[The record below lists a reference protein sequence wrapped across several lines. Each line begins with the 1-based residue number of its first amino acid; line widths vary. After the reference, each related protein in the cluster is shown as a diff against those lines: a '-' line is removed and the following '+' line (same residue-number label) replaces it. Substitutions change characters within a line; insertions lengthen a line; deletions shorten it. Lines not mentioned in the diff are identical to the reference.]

1 MDKLTII
8 HSTSLDLTKYKI
20 EEDIQQ
26 YFETKEDLPTFAE
39 YMEDRKHYVEQIW
52 YNVWLNKVTNDVA
65 RKEKKHI
72 LSECGFETEGVD
84 KKIINQLFKNEMRE
98 YEPFHAVEWLRQS
111 SYTNPS
117 VWAEKY
123 IQARKDFQ
131 KRMEEKRL
139 QLRMD
144 AVTDKVDQ
152 AAHKIVEENQ
162 ANYFLYVRHFVA
174 KKVRDDLLNN
184 PKFEETE
191 SYRRE
196 DVLKEAGPMDAS
208 DYHTLKGFF
217 GELTGAVHQSFDY
230 YEEYLEYE
238 TYYFYYEKRITD
250 YLFGFLPGLIIN
262 ELPKEI
268 LTDYD
273 TVTSE
278 EFTVSKLR
286 KLLANSFYLMVND
299 YMEQLQDEFITDLLE
314 LAEQPFNLEI
324 HEQYLQ
330 RDINDRKRKEEEILA
345 EIRRKQEEEE
355 RMLDDIFGR
364 EYIPSNGRSTRYVI
378 HIGETNTGK
387 TFQALQKM
395 KEAKSGLYLAPLR
408 LLALEVYDTLNS
420 DGVPCSLKTGEEEK
434 LSLGATHF
442 SSTVEMFYEKD
453 HYEVIVIDEAQMI
466 ADKDRGFSWYKAITK
481 ANADEVHIVGS
492 FSMKEMVLQLLGNA
506 DIEINEYTRDTP
518 LQVED
523 RPFTLRDTK
532 RGDALV
538 CFSRK
543 RVLETASILQ
553 NNGHQVSMIYGSMP
567 PETRKKQMQ
576 RFIDGETTVIVATD
590 AIGMGLNLP
599 IRRVVF
605 LQNEKFDGTRRRR
618 LTSQEVKQ
626 IAGRAGR
633 KGMYE
638 VGKVAFT
645 GDIKAMEKLIGGK
658 DRQVHTFAIAP
669 TSSILE
675 RFQKYSNKLGHF
687 FELWDKF
694 ESPAGTEKA
703 TLSEEQILYET
714 IEDTIIEARLTVND
728 LYGFLH
734 LPFSTKEQTLINQW
748 QQTMEAIVT
757 REELPEP
764 FMNKDSLENVEL
776 SYKSIGL
783 HLLFLYRLDRRTEA
797 TYWERIRE
805 SFSDEVHERLQTDV
819 KMRTKQCTK
828 CGKKLDPD
836 FKYAVCDAC
845 HFSKLRKKHKNFTI
859 KRPF

>member
-1 MDKLTII
+1 MDKLTIT
-8 HSTSLDLTKYKI
+8 HSISLDRTKFLI

-26 YFETKEDLPTFAE
+26 YFETKEDLPTFGE
-39 YMEDRKHYVEQIW
+39 YVEDRKHYIEQIW

-65 RKEKKHI
+65 RKEKKQI
-72 LSECGFETEGVD
+72 LSDRGFEVEGVD
-84 KKIINQLFKNEMRE
+84 KKIINQLFKNEMRQ
-98 YEPFHAVEWLRQS
+98 YDPFDAVGWLHNS
-111 SYTNPS
+111 TNTNPS
-117 VWAEKY
+117 IWEQKY
-123 IQARKDFQ
+123 IAARERFH
-131 KRMEEKRL
+131 KRMEDKRL

-144 AVTDKVDQ
+144 AVVDSVDQ
-152 AAHKIVEENQ
+152 TAHKVVEENQ

-174 KKVRDDLLNN
+174 KKVKEDLLHNS
-184 PKFEETE
+184 KFEETD
-191 SYRRE
+191 SHRRE

-208 DYHTLKGFF
+208 EYHTMNDFF
-217 GELTGAVHQSFDY
+217 SELTGAVHQSFDY

-238 TYYFYYEKRITD
+238 TYFFFYEKRITD
-250 YLFGFLPGLIIN
+250 YLFGFLPGLIMK
-262 ELPKEI
+262 ELPAGI
-268 LTDYD
+268 LTDYS

-286 KLLANSFYLMVND
+286 KLLANSFYLLVNV
-299 YMEQLQDEFITDLLE
+299 YMEQLEEEIVSDLLE
-314 LAEQPFNLEI
+314 LAEQPFDLEE

-330 RDINDRKRKEEEILA
+330 RDANDRKRKEEEIQA
-345 EIRRKQEEEE
+345 EIKRKKEEEE
-355 RMLDDIFGR
+355 RMLEDIFGR
-364 EYIPSNGRSTRYVI
+364 EYIPSKGRSTRYII

-387 TFQALQKM
+387 TFQALQRM

-434 LSLGATHF
+434 LSPGASHF
-442 SSTVEMFYEKD
+442 SSTVEMFYDKEF
-453 HYEVIVIDEAQMI
+453 HEIIVIDEAQMI

-492 FSMKEMVLQLLGNA
+492 FSMKEMVLQLLEGA
-506 DIEINEYTRDTP
+506 DIEINEYKRDTP

-532 RGDALV
+532 KGDALV

-543 RVLETASILQ
+543 RVLETASVLQ

-576 RFIDGETTVIVATD
+576 RFIDGETSVIVATD

-605 LQNEKFDGTRRRR
+605 LQNEKFDGTRRRL

-626 IAGRAGR
+626 IAGRSGR
-633 KGMYE
+633 KGMYDI
-638 VGKVAFT
+638 GKVAFT
-645 GDIKAMEKLIGGK
+645 GDIKAMEKLLGGK

-675 RFQKYSNKLGHF
+675 RFQKYSNKLGVF
-687 FELWDKF
+687 FDLWDKF

-703 TLSEEQILYET
+703 SLSEEKILYET
-714 IEDTIIEARLTVND
+714 IEDTMIEARLTVND

-734 LPFSTKEQTLINQW
+734 LPFSTKEQTLVNQW
-748 QQTMEAIVT
+748 KHTMEAVVT
-757 REELPEP
+757 RGELPEP

-819 KMRTKQCTK
+819 KMRTKQCNK
-828 CGKKLDPD
+828 CGKRLDSD
-836 FKYAVCDAC
+836 YKYAVCDTC
-845 HFSKLRKKHKNFTI
+845 HFSKLRKKHKHFNI